1 MRTSKVW
8 VVVPAA
14 GCGKRMGCDTP
25 KQYLPLAGRS
35 MLDWTLHH
43 LLQMSEI
50 ARIVVAI
57 APADQ
62 QFAQLRYAESPRVQ
76 RVSGGASRAESVL
89 CGLRG
94 LDGMAQADDLVLVH
108 DAARPLIHAD
118 DLRRVIQTVE
128 ANPAQGAVLA
138 TPVADTLKRAMAAS
152 CVDTTVERDGLWQ
165 AQTPQAARYGVLLA
179 AIETAVARGSVL
191 TDESGA
197 LEQAQV
203 AVQLVAAQ
211 HPNFK
216 VTTPQDLTLADLILA
231 GATRR

>member
-1 MRTSKVW
+1 MNTRKVW

-14 GCGKRMGCDTP
+14 GCGRRMGCDTP

-35 MLDWTLHH
+35 MLDWTLHQ
-43 LLQMSEI
+43 LLQMPEI
-50 ARIVVAI
+50 ERIVVAI

-62 QFAQLRYAESPRVQ
+62 QFAQLSYANSPRVQ

-89 CGLRG
+89 SGMRG
-94 LDGMAQADDLVLVH
+94 LDGAAHADDAVLVH
-108 DAARPLIHAD
+108 DAARPLVHAS
-118 DLRRVIQTVE
+118 DLQRVIDAVAAHPDE
-128 ANPAQGAVLA
+128 GVVLA
-138 TPVADTLKRAMAAS
+138 TPVADTLKRAESMAR
-152 CVDTTVERDGLWQ
+152 VEETVEREGLWQ
-165 AQTPQAARYGVLLA
+165 AQTPQAARYGVLRN
-179 AIETAVARGSVL
+179 AIEAAVSRGELL

-203 AVQLVAAQ
+203 AVRLIAAQ

-231 GATRR
+231 GHVRS